1 MDTNDVD
8 AYSLKILEKKIFYY
22 IVLNSLQD
30 EGAGFGKDTNKVT
43 IISRKGEKVAF
54 GLKSKKEV
62 AVDIINT
69 VLFSNFHK

>member
-1 MDTNDVD
+1 
-8 AYSLKILEKKIFYY
+8 
-22 IVLNSLQD
+22 
-30 EGAGFGKDTNKVT
+30 
-43 IISRKGEKVAF
+43 VAF